1 MTKATKRSGRSR
13 TRQVAALPWRI
24 DERQGL
30 RVLMITSRETRRL
43 VIPKG
48 GRMAGKTDPE
58 AAAVEA
64 VEEAGVVGR
73 VSDQPIGKFR
83 YLKRLGPISGRMCVV
98 SVYPLRVTVQLGDWP
113 ERGQRDRHW
122 MSRDEAARAVHE
134 PDLAALILAFQ
145 PDRQEEASQ
154 D

>member
-1 MTKATKRSGRSR
+1 MTKAARRSGRSKS
-13 TRQVAALPWRI
+13 RQVAALPWRI

-30 RVLMITSRETRRL
+30 QILMITSRETRRW

-48 GRMAGKTDPE
+48 GRMAGKTDAE

-64 VEEAGVVGR
+64 VEEAGVSGTL
-73 VSDQPIGKFR
+73 DDKPIGKFR

-98 SVYPLRVTVQLGDWP
+98 SVYPLRVAVQLGDWP
-113 ERGQRDRHW
+113 ERGQRERQW

-134 PDLAALILAFQ
+134 SDLAALILAFR
-145 PDRQEEASQ
+145 PGSPF
-154 D
+154 